1 MLKFVVKRILL
12 MIPVLLGI
20 SFILFTIVEFTPGDP
35 AQLILGEGAT
45 REEIAELR
53 EEMGLNDN
61 FLVRYVRYVVNAVQ
75 GDFGV
80 SYRTGKSV
88 ANEVLPRFPVTLR
101 LAFFGILGAV
111 LIGVPIGILSA
122 VKQYSKLD
130 MVCTITALTLTSIPT
145 FWLGL
150 MLMLLFALK
159 LGWLPATGIENWKGY
174 VLPCVTLTAGTMAM
188 ILRMTRST
196 MLETIRQDYIR
207 TARAKGAP
215 TRRIVFKHA
224 LRNAL
229 LPVITYIGMTFGI
242 QLGGTVII
250 ESVFSV
256 PGMGSLMITSIRMKD
271 SPVLMACVLLAAFC
285 AGIVNLI
292 VDIMYTYID
301 PRVKSLY
308 VKG

>member
-1 MLKFVVKRILL
+1 MLKFVGKRLL
-12 MIPVLLGI
+12 MMIPVLLGI
-20 SFILFTIVEFTPGDP
+20 SFVLFAIVEFTPGDP

-45 REEIAELR
+45 REEIEELR

-61 FLVRYVRYVVNAVQ
+61 FFVRYVRYVVDAVQ
-75 GDFGV
+75 GNFGT

-88 ANEVLPRFPVTLR
+88 VDEVLPRFPVTLR
-101 LAFFGILGAV
+101 LAFFGIAGAV
-111 LIGVPIGILSA
+111 IIGIPIGIISA

-159 LGWLPATGIENWKGY
+159 LGWLPATNVENWTGY
-174 VLPCVTLTAGTMAM
+174 ILPCVTLTAGTMAM

-207 TARAKGAP
+207 TARAKGAS

-229 LPVITYIGMTFGI
+229 LPVITYVGMTFGI

-271 SPVLMACVLLAAFC
+271 SPVLMASVLLAAFC
-285 AGIVNLI
+285 AGLVNLF
-292 VDIMYTYID
+292 VDILYSYID
-301 PRVKSLY
+301 PRIKSQY

>member
-1 MLKFVVKRILL
+1 M
-12 MIPVLLGI
+12 
-20 SFILFTIVEFTPGDP
+20 
-35 AQLILGEGAT
+35 ILGEGAT
-45 REEIAELR
+45 KEEIAELR

-61 FLVRYVRYVVNAVQ
+61 FLVRYFRYIVNALQ
-75 GDFGV
+75 GDFGT
-80 SYRTGKSV
+80 SYRTGKAV
-88 ANEVLPRFPVTLR
+88 VEEVLPRFPITLR
-101 LAFFGILGAV
+101 LAFFGICGAV
-111 LIGVPIGILSA
+111 IIGIPLGIISA
-122 VKQYSKLD
+122 IKQYSVMD
-130 MVCTITALTLTSIPT
+130 TVCTITALTLTSIPT

-150 MLMLLFALK
+150 LLMLAFALH
-159 LGWLPATGIENWKGY
+159 LGWLPATGVKEWTGY
-174 VLPCVTLTAGTMAM
+174 ILPCVTLTLGTMAM

-207 TARAKGAP
+207 TARAKGAN
-215 TRRIVFKHA
+215 TRRVVFKHA

-229 LPVITYIGMTFGI
+229 LPVITYVGMTFGI

-271 SPVLMACVLLAAFC
+271 SPTLMASVLLAALC

-292 VDIMYTYID
+292 VDVLYSYID
-301 PRVKSLY
+301 PRIKSQY